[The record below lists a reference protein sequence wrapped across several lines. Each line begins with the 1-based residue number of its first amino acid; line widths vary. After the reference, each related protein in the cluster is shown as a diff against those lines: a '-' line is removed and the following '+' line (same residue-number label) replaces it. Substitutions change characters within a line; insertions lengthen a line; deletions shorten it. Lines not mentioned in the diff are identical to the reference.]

1 LIKIHPTAEISSLAD
16 IEDSVLGSRISI
28 GAGTVI
34 DSFVKVKPAGGL
46 SDLAIGRNVVINS
59 GTVIYTGNGVS
70 IGDHVAIA
78 ANCTFA
84 PVNHEVRRRDEL
96 IMRQGFAPSRGGITI
111 EEDVWIG
118 AGCVILDGARVRR
131 GCVIGAGS
139 IVRGELEPYT
149 IYAGHPLRKIGVRA

>member
-1 LIKIHPTAEISSLAD
+1 
-16 IEDSVLGSRISI
+16 
-28 GAGTVI
+28 
-34 DSFVKVKPAGGL
+34 
-46 SDLAIGRNVVINS
+46 NVVINS

-149 IYAGHPLRKIGVRA
+149 IYAGHPLRKIGVR